1 MSQVTLEEVAAQFAL
16 WRSTRTHLGKTP
28 DHLKKL
34 IHQLT
39 PIYPRN
45 QILKTLKI
53 HWRFL
58 DPSCKYTKIPV
69 TPKADKSEQL
79 PLQFTPINLHLLD
92 EAIAATLMS
101 PSQYTCQITKNG
113 ATLSITTNSCET
125 ILQQFL
131 CYS

>member
-45 QILKTLKI
+45 QVLKTLKI

-58 DPSCKYTKIPV
+58 DPSCKYTKTPV
-69 TPKADKSEQL
+69 PASDKHELSH
-79 PLQFTPINLHLLD
+79 LQFTPLNLHLLG
-92 EAIAATLMS
+92 EVAAATPIS

>member
-1 MSQVTLEEVAAQFAL
+1 MNQVTLEEVAAQFAL

-39 PIYPRN
+39 PLYPRN

-58 DPSCKYTKIPV
+58 DPSRKYTKTPV
-69 TPKADKSEQL
+69 SAKPDKPLQ
-79 PLQFTPINLHLLD
+79 PHLQFTPLNLHLLS
-92 EAIAATLMS
+92 EVAAATPMS
-101 PSQYTCQITKNG
+101 PSQYTCHITKNG
-113 ATLSITTNSCET
+113 ATLSISTNSCET